1 MRRFWFL
8 YWWEL
13 LEANLLS
20 LSVYKLVIIL
30 TIKNENLLDEELHLK
45 LIKIYL
51 KSSQIGKAVNYL
63 AKIEYKQI
71 FSNQTWYKS
80 VIDEIEAT
88 LMRISDDEK
97 QLLVSILTI
106 LLFRQL
112 KSTLQTT
119 DDTNSYFEIFL
130 KYGVV
135 NLN

>member
-8 YWWEL
+8 YWWEP
-13 LEANLLS
+13 LEAKLHS
-20 LSVYKLVIIL
+20 LSIYTLIIIL
-30 TIKNENLLDEELHLK
+30 ITKNENLLDEELHLK

-88 LMRISDDEK
+88 LTRISDDEK

-112 KSTLQTT
+112 KSTLQTA

-130 KYGVV
+130 KYEVV

>member
-1 MRRFWFL
+1 
-8 YWWEL
+8 
-13 LEANLLS
+13 
-20 LSVYKLVIIL
+20 
-30 TIKNENLLDEELHLK
+30 LLDEELHLK

-88 LMRISDDEK
+88 LTRISDDEK

-112 KSTLQTT
+112 KSTLQTN

-130 KYGVV
+130 KYTFV
-135 NLN
+135 NLNKIKV